1 MRRLIYS
8 LQFTGHAAP
17 AGDGSGVLKAT
28 TSAASCT
35 ITTVAGPEGVRGT
48 VAAAAGD
55 GATCASE
62 ITFTGETTFREAGT
76 IAFGEHGHALR
87 FSTIGQGRLRPSADP
102 RCRHGAAIWQ
112 VDGGEG
118 QFAGAG
124 GVITANFLV
133 SDAGELSAHHCGVL
147 FVK

>member
-1 MRRLIYS
+1 MRRLIYTMHFS
-8 LQFTGHAAP
+8 GQAAS
-17 AGDGSGVLKAT
+17 AGDGSSVLKAT

-35 ITTVAGPEGVRGT
+35 STTVVGPEGVRGT
-48 VAAAAGD
+48 VETAAGD
-55 GATCASE
+55 RATCASE

-133 SDAGELSAHHCGVL
+133 SEVGELSAHHCGVL